1 MKNLDTFYQPGAALG
16 GNNAKIG
23 TLLTPLIND
32 AIIIIAIISFVM
44 LVLAGYNFVISNGDK
59 AKVDSATSMINYSI
73 TGLVLA
79 VAAFVIT
86 QMVGQ
91 VGGIKDILNLK

>member
-1 MKNLDTFYQPGAALG
+1 MKKLEEIYQPGKALG
-16 GNNAKIG
+16 GDDAKIG
-23 TLLTPLIND
+23 NLLTPLIND

-44 LVLAGYNFVISNGDK
+44 VVLAGYNFVISNGDK
-59 AKVDSATSMINYSI
+59 AKVENATNMLNYSI

-91 VGGIKDILNLK
+91 VGGIKDILNLQ

>member
-1 MKNLDTFYQPGAALG
+1 MKKLEDIYQPGKALG
-16 GNNAKIG
+16 GEGAKIG
-23 TLLTPLIND
+23 NLLSPLIND

-44 LVLAGYNFVISNGDK
+44 LILAGYNFVISNGDK
-59 AKVDSATSMINYSI
+59 AKVDNATNMINYAI

-91 VGGIKDILNLK
+91 VGGIKDILNIQ

>member
-1 MKNLDTFYQPGAALG
+1 MKKLEDIYQPGKALG
-16 GNNAKIG
+16 GDNAKLG

-44 LVLAGYNFVISNGDK
+44 IILAGYNYVISNGDK
-59 AKVDSATSMINYSI
+59 TKVDNATNMINYAI

-91 VGGIKDILNLK
+91 VGGIKNILNLK